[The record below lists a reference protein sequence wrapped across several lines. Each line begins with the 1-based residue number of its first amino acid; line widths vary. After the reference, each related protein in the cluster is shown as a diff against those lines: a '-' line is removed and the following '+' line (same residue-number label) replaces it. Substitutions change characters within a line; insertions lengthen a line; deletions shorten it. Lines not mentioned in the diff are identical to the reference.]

1 MCDTYC
7 KKRAAEQRTYPS
19 KKTKVSQ
26 IDEQATSSSG
36 PNVPD
41 GNERLQPCAGLEDA
55 LINAVPTPIQYCRN
69 GDVFCRKICWYLTC
83 YLQVIWCVFPLCQ
96 HKNVFLQIN

>member
-26 IDEQATSSSG
+26 IDEQATSSSE
-36 PNVPD
+36 PNLPD
-41 GNERLQPCAGLEDA
+41 GSERLQPCAGLELGCFDKCCSNTHSI
-55 LINAVPTPIQYCRN
+55 L
-69 GDVFCRKICWYLTC
+69 
-83 YLQVIWCVFPLCQ
+83 
-96 HKNVFLQIN
+96 